1 MTETVGKRYTWQSMR
16 KEKGYASYF
25 KSVTSPPSQGECFH
39 ALLDRCPNHAPTR
52 PGHTFRVLFQMGLSL
67 RLLHHLVVVQGV
79 AEILFIGYV
88 VVLGR
93 SAFLSSPVDAGLG
106 EVVVVVAVRG
116 VNQAPSVMCI

>member
-52 PGHTFRVLFQMGLSL
+52 PGHTFRVLFQCVGLTLYSTTSSSYKVLPKSCSL
-67 RLLHHLVVVQGV
+67 AMSSCWGCL
-79 AEILFIGYV
+79 
-88 VVLGR
+88 R
-93 SAFLSSPVDAGLG
+93 SCRP
-106 EVVVVVAVRG
+106 
-116 VNQAPSVMCI
+116 P